1 MPTFDI
7 VSKLD
12 KAEVIN
18 AVDQAKREL
27 ANRFDFKGT
36 NSSFDLQE
44 FVVTI
49 KTESEFQLQQMLDIL
64 KPKLV
69 NRGIDVLCMDLS
81 DPEINLSQA
90 VQRVTLKQ
98 GIEQSLAKE
107 ISKKLKA
114 AKLKV
119 DSQIQGDK
127 LRVQG
132 KKRDDLQAAIALL
145 REAELKLPLQFE
157 NFRD

>member
-12 KAEVIN
+12 KHEVIN
-18 AVDQAKREL
+18 AVDQARREL
-27 ANRFDFKGT
+27 SNRFDFKGT
-36 NSSFDLQE
+36 NSSFELNE
-44 FVVTI
+44 FVITI

-69 NRGIDVLCMDLS
+69 NRGIDVLCMELS

-90 VQRVTLKQ
+90 VQHATLKQ
-98 GIEQSLAKE
+98 GIEQPMAKE
-107 ISKKLKA
+107 IGKKLKA

-145 REAELKLPLQFE
+145 KSEEWEMPLQFE

>member
-12 KAEVIN
+12 KHEVIN
-18 AVDQAKREL
+18 AVDQASREL
-27 ANRFDFKGT
+27 GNRFDFKGT
-36 NSSFDLQE
+36 NSSFELNE
-44 FVVTI
+44 YVVTL
-49 KTESEFQLQQMLDIL
+49 KTESEFQLAQMLDIL

-69 NRGIDVLCMDLS
+69 NRGIDVLCMEVS
-81 DPEINLSQA
+81 DPEVNIAQA
-90 VQRVTLKQ
+90 VQHVTLKQ
-98 GIEQSLAKE
+98 GIEQPMSKE
-107 ISKKLKA
+107 IGKKLKA
-114 AKLKV
+114 AKIKV
-119 DSQIQGDK
+119 DCQIQGEK

-145 REAELKLPLQFE
+145 KAEEFEMPLQFE